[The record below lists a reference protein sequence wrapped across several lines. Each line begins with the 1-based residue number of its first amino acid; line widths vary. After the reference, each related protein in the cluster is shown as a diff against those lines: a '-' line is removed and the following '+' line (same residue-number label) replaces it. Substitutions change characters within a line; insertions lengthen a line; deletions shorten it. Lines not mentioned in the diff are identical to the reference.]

1 MDDIGIMV
9 LFILGTHWV
18 YEIIQM
24 LVRNT
29 VELEKN
35 AKSSTMLEVLP
46 DLSINDSLPSPRIL
60 DTHFQFQYLPQKH
73 IKNRSKIVHMIRNP
87 KDVTVSLYYHAQ
99 KDKMLDLKVSWNEY
113 FEIWMDGKS
122 NYLLS

>member
-46 DLSINDSLPSPRIL
+46 DLSFGS
-60 DTHFQFQYLPQKH
+60 
-73 IKNRSKIVHMIRNP
+73 
-87 KDVTVSLYYHAQ
+87 A
-99 KDKMLDLKVSWNEY
+99 
-113 FEIWMDGKS
+113 
-122 NYLLS
+122 